1 MMPTYLFLDAVNAM
15 ATMAV
20 IAKRTVRNRSTLLS
34 THWISPAAEGIKAGG
49 IGSVF
54 SEMMSEK
61 GFKGNF
67 NLTAVDNEFVK
78 HAAVSALLSE
88 YSLDENGMIKTIL
101 EYDDGGKK
109 DEA

>member
-1 MMPTYLFLDAVNAM
+1 MFFFE
-15 ATMAV
+15 
-20 IAKRTVRNRSTLLS
+20 
-34 THWISPAAEGIKAGG
+34 EGIKAGG

-54 SEMMSEK
+54 SEMMTEK

-67 NLTAVDNEFVK
+67 DLTAVDNEFVK

-109 DEA
+109 TRLDVAVLNADLRTAVRRQAR

>member
-1 MMPTYLFLDAVNAM
+1 MKT
-15 ATMAV
+15 
-20 IAKRTVRNRSTLLS
+20 
-34 THWISPAAEGIKAGG
+34 
-49 IGSVF
+49 
-54 SEMMSEK
+54 EK

-67 NLTAVDNEFVK
+67 DLTAVDNEFVK